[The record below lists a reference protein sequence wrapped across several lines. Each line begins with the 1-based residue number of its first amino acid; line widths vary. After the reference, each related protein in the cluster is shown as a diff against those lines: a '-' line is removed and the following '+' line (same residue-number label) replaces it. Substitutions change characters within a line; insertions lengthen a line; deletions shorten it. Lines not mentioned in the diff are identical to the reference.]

1 MVLLHSSA
9 RGTSFHP
16 VVLTCLLELK
26 VVSSYSG
33 LEIST
38 LSKMMIR
45 MMMIRMVMIRM
56 VMILITIIW
65 SSSHQEHWL
74 FR

>member
-16 VVLTCLLELK
+16 VVLTYLLAGLFALK

-38 LSKMMIR
+38 PLKVMIR
-45 MMMIRMVMIRM
+45 MMMIRMMMI
-56 VMILITIIW
+56 IITIIW
-65 SSSHQEHWL
+65 LSSHH
-74 FR
+74 

>member
-1 MVLLHSSA
+1 MLLLHSSA

-16 VVLTCLLELK
+16 VVLTCLLALK

-33 LEIST
+33 SEIST
-38 LSKMMIR
+38 PSK
-45 MMMIRMVMIRM
+45 MMIRMVMIRM
-56 VMILITIIW
+56 MMTFITIIW
-65 SSSHQEHWL
+65 SSNYQEHWL